1 MAFLDLAGG
10 LPRTAFDRLRPLLH
24 GKPRNVL
31 IAGTALAAAM
41 IITLVLWSSA
51 ANYSALFAGLSGE
64 EGGRAIAELQKLNLP
79 YRIADGGRVILV
91 PQADVGF
98 ARLQLAARGIPKQ
111 DGDQWALLDNESL
124 GVSPF
129 VEQVHYTRAV
139 ETALARTIRDVD
151 GVVSATVKLAL
162 PKESDFLADT
172 PKPSAAVMVRL
183 RPGVQLT
190 AAQIDGLVGLVAA
203 GAPGLTRDNVTLV
216 DQTGRVLN
224 SNGKDGL
231 QQIPEQLEIA
241 RQVARQYEGEV
252 TDLLVPVLGRG
263 NFRVSADADID
274 FAHWQESSVKYGD
287 SHVLSQDEAI
297 HSHAANAESPIG
309 IPGALSNRPPDTPT
323 VSATPPAAQASPAPP
338 APVPTAANAPA
349 RPEASPPPPDTHRT
363 TNYDIDRTVQSLEHP
378 SWRLRA
384 INIDVLI
391 NNPSR
396 NPIPAARLQSIDKL
410 VSSAIGAGENHHV
423 TVVDLPFA
431 DQGSAV
437 GEVNPP
443 WWRQNWMGNVT
454 QNALLVLAGL
464 LVLIGGVLPLLRHM
478 RVNLAATAQ
487 LNSRRARHS
496 ANTEN
501 DGKAEPAI
509 SSLAGTR
516 HALVVDIDTV
526 RALVANDPARTAQ
539 VIKEWIGRDR
549 SGISRTG

>member
-1 MAFLDLAGG
+1 VAFLDLAGG
-10 LPRTAFDRLRPLLH
+10 LPRTAFDRLRPLLQ

-31 IAGTALAAAM
+31 IAGAALAAAV
-41 IITLVLWSSA
+41 IITLVLWSSGS
-51 ANYSALFAGLSGE
+51 NYSALFAGLSGE
-64 EGGRAIAELQKLNLP
+64 EGGRAIAELQKLNIP

-139 ETALARTIRDVD
+139 ETALARTVRDVD

-203 GAPGLTRDNVTLV
+203 GAAGLNRDNVTLV

-241 RQVARQYEGEV
+241 RQVARQYEAAV

-287 SHVLSQDEAI
+287 VHVLSQDEAI
-297 HSHAANAESPIG
+297 RSHAANAESPIG
-309 IPGALSNRPPDTPT
+309 IPGALSNRPPETPT
-323 VSATPPAAQASPAPP
+323 VSASPPAAQAPPAPP

-396 NPIPAARLQSIDKL
+396 NPIPAERLQSIDKL
-410 VSSAIGAGENHHV
+410 VGSAIGAGENHHV

-478 RVNLAATAQ
+478 RVNLAAAVR
-487 LNSRRARHS
+487 LNSPRARHPT
-496 ANTEN
+496 NTEN
-501 DGKAEPAI
+501 DDKAEPAM

-539 VIKEWIGRDR
+539 VIKEWIGHDR